1 MENMLK
7 RNLIIDNNTK
17 KRLIHPNLMVWE
29 DTRKTIG
36 DDGILEIKTKPPNL
50 SQDIK
55 WRVFYTIGVPQK
67 VLSGLKITLV
77 RVLYSN
83 GNFYT

>member
-1 MENMLK
+1 MLK
-7 RNLIIDNNTK
+7 RNLIIDNSTK
-17 KRLIHPNLMVWE
+17 KRLIHPNIMVWE

-36 DDGILEIKTKPPNL
+36 DDGILEIKTKPPNP

-55 WRVFYTIGVPQK
+55 WRVFYTIGGPQK

-77 RVLYSN
+77 RVLDSN